1 MNWRWGYHIHLN
13 KEMDLASLSRN
24 SLYKGSDLPMG
35 SDGELFLHTLSI
47 PTLGPKED
55 LAIFLRLM
63 GRVWGSHHFDAF
75 KAMDPRHWCGNVN
88 STHSLSISLTQG
100 FLHYPQ
106 IIYFSRVK
114 HILHAL
120 FSPMYTSKYV
130 TKNLGLIYY
139 NIYIIIF

>member
-63 GRVWGSHHFDAF
+63 GRV
-75 KAMDPRHWCGNVN
+75 
-88 STHSLSISLTQG
+88 
-100 FLHYPQ
+100 
-106 IIYFSRVK
+106 
-114 HILHAL
+114 
-120 FSPMYTSKYV
+120 
-130 TKNLGLIYY
+130 
-139 NIYIIIF
+139 